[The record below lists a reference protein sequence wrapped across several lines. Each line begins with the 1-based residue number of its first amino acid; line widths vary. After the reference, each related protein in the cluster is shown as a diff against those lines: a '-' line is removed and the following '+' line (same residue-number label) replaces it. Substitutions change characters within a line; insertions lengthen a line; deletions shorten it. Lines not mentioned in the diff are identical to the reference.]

1 MRREDA
7 VFAGEMSGHYYFR
20 DNYYADNGMIPFMV
34 MLEILSASEK
44 TLSGILAPLKNKY
57 FVSGEINREA
67 GNTQRILEIMEEKY
81 RGATVEHIDGLSV
94 EYPDWRF
101 NLRSSNTEP
110 LLRLN
115 LEAKSKELMEEK
127 RGEIIK
133 LIDQIENDFN

>member
-1 MRREDA
+1 
-7 VFAGEMSGHYYFR
+7 
-20 DNYYADNGMIPFMV
+20 MIPFMV